1 MGLNA
6 VALVCYVI
14 MPVCVRLWAF
24 RLYLGDFNSLC
35 ISIIPFFSSFKGWIA
50 RLHIFL
56 SFFPF
61 QNDYIPFC
69 NMSA

>member
-35 ISIIPFFSSFKGWIA
+35 ISIIPFFFKFQ
-50 RLHIFL
+50 RLDCAFAYF
-56 SFFPF
+56 SFFF
-61 QNDYIPFC
+61 
-69 NMSA
+69 SLSK